1 MGGHDPSSCGDTEA
15 SPRVYHLHR
24 LRWVVWVLSF
34 LQTGTDHMN
43 TRPLLNTRP
52 LSPRLLPLL
61 ALMLLPAFASGQAP
75 DGPQTE
81 QTVGERVSV
90 SGGAYWNISVPEL
103 QGMLGADRKPLLVNT
118 HVPFQGDIAGTDVSI
133 RYNEIADHLDQL
145 PTDKDAAVVLYCRSG
160 PMSVRA
166 ATTLAGLGY
175 TRVYSLVG
183 GFNAWGRAGLPL
195 VNP

>member
-1 MGGHDPSSCGDTEA
+1 MQNRCSES
-15 SPRVYHLHR
+15 L
-24 LRWVVWVLSF
+24 
-34 LQTGTDHMN
+34 LQTGTDHM
-43 TRPLLNTRP
+43 NTRP

-61 ALMLLPAFASGQAP
+61 ALMLLPAFASAQAP

-103 QGMLGADRKPLLVNT
+103 QAMLGASRKPLLVNT
-118 HVPFQGDIAGTDVSI
+118 HVPFQGDIGGTDVSI
-133 RYNEIADHLDQL
+133 RFDEIADHLDQL

-166 ATTLAGLGY
+166 ATALAGLGY

-183 GFNAWGRAGLPL
+183 GFNAWGRAGLPM